1 VNPPIETSP
10 GKPAHSVAEQF
21 FAGGGEMRRRIREH
35 DWASTPLGPIE
46 GWPLTLR
53 STVDTLLASAFAS
66 VVLWGPELIQ
76 VYNDG
81 YAQLI
86 GVKHPYALGRG
97 NRVVWPEVWHIN
109 EPIYERVLKGETV
122 NREDA
127 LYPLARRD
135 GAVEDVYLTICY
147 SPVRDDEGEIAG
159 VLVTMFETTSRVK
172 AAEISAERERLDREL
187 EVERTRLEEVFR
199 QAPAFL
205 AVLRTPDWRFE
216 LVNDAYYELVG
227 HRPLI
232 GRTVVE
238 ALPEVRDQ
246 GFLELLE
253 TVVRTGDPFVG
264 REIAISL
271 QRGTGAAEE
280 RYLDF
285 VYQPLADGD
294 GNRVGVVAHGHDVT
308 EHTLAR
314 RELERVNA
322 ELERSTAELR
332 VSEERWRTL
341 FEQAPM
347 PVAVMTGADHT
358 YTLVS
363 PRYAESTSGGRQ
375 LVGRPLREV
384 FPELEGQ
391 GLIERVDSVYRSGVP
406 WTAMEQRVLIDRNQ
420 DGTTE
425 EYWFNLGYQPLRD
438 ASGAVYAVASVAYDV
453 TPQVRARLGIE
464 MAREF
469 AEEARR
475 EAEEAN
481 LAKSA
486 FLTMMSHELRTPLNA
501 VTGYSDLL
509 LIGVRGELNDGQRE
523 DVQRIKRSGQY
534 LLGLIND
541 MLNFAKL
548 ESGQVEFRLEDVEV
562 APLLEGLADLIMPQ
576 VQSKGLHYRF
586 SRCDVSPVVRV
597 DAEKLR
603 QILLNLLAN
612 AVKFTEP
619 GGEVALACG
628 MEGDMVRMT
637 VRDTGRGIPEDQ
649 LARVFDPFVQVDRH
663 LTPTS
668 QQGVGLGLSISRDL
682 ALGMGGRLEAESVV
696 GEGSAFTL
704 VLPQR
709 SSRA

>member
-1 VNPPIETSP
+1 MNPSIETSP
-10 GKPAHSVAEQF
+10 GQTVAASSTAEQY
-21 FAGGGEMRRRIREH
+21 FAGDGEMRRRVREH

-46 GWPLTLR
+46 SWPLTLR
-53 STVDTLLASAFAS
+53 STVDTLLSSAFATI
-66 VVLWGPELIQ
+66 VLWGPEFIQ
-76 VYNDG
+76 IYNDA
-81 YAQLI
+81 YVPII
-86 GVKHPYALGRG
+86 GVKHPYALGRA
-97 NRVVWPEVWHIN
+97 NRQVWPEVWDIN
-109 EPIYERVLKGETV
+109 GPIFEQVMGGETIT
-122 NREDA
+122 REDA

-147 SPVRDDEGEIAG
+147 SPVRGDSGEIAG
-159 VLVTMFETTSRVK
+159 ALVTMFETTSRMK
-172 AAEISAERERLDREL
+172 ATEMAAERERLDREL
-187 EVERTRLEEVFR
+187 EVERTRLEEVFK

-216 LVNDAYYELVG
+216 LVNDAYYQLVG
-227 HRPLI
+227 NRPLI
-232 GRTVVE
+232 GRTVAE
-238 ALPEVRDQ
+238 ALPEVMDQ
-246 GFLELLE
+246 GFIELLE
-253 TVVRTGDPFVG
+253 TVVRSGRPFVG
-264 REIAISL
+264 REIAVSL
-271 QRGTGAAEE
+271 QRGTGAPEE

-285 VYQPLADGD
+285 VYQPLTDGE
-294 GNRVGVVAHGHDVT
+294 GNAVGVVAHGHDVT

-347 PVAVMTGADHT
+347 PVAVMTGPDHI

-363 PRYAESTSGGRQ
+363 PRYAESTAGGRQ
-375 LVGRPLREV
+375 IVGRPLREV

-391 GLIERVDSVYRSGVP
+391 GLFERVESVYRSGVP

-425 EYWFNLGYQPLRD
+425 EYWFNLGYQPLRE

-453 TPQVRARLGIE
+453 TAQVRARLGIE

-481 LAKSA
+481 QAKSA

-509 LIGVRGELNDGQRE
+509 LVGVRGELTDRQRE

-548 ESGQVEFRLEDVEV
+548 ESGQVEFRLQDVEV
-562 APLLEGLADLIMPQ
+562 VPLLEGMAELIMPQ

-586 SRCDVSPVVRV
+586 SSCERSPVVHV

-612 AVKFTEP
+612 AVKFTES
-619 GGEVALACG
+619 GGEVSLACG
-628 MEGDMVRMT
+628 IDAGMVRIT

-649 LARVFDPFVQVDRH
+649 LTRVFDPFVQVDRH

-682 ALGMGGRLEAESVV
+682 ALGMGGRLEAESTV

-704 VLPQR
+704 ILPVNR
-709 SSRA
+709 